1 MTDSIFNYDKTD
13 YERPQL
19 FFGQK
24 LGLFDTIHKSYP
36 AIWELYKT
44 QCSLN
49 WSEDEFN
56 YSSCNADFKSA
67 SRSVYDMMIK
77 TLAWQFEADSV
88 ASRSIAPVLA
98 PFITSSELW
107 AAWLKISEIECLT
120 YDHEVL
126 TPGGWRNITS
136 ITDDDLV
143 AQWSPST
150 EEITFVRPTNR
161 IAKPYNGTIIEY
173 STYSGNLSQAVT
185 ENHRMPVVHPYPI
198 NGEAYGTIFREAKDL
213 KLHGANALPVA
224 GKTPVGNG
232 VGMTPR
238 EKILVAVQA
247 DGSIAGSKYNGNYS
261 GMIHY
266 RFHLSKQ
273 RKIDRLFELAGE
285 AGYELVEDNCKR
297 NEIDGSRVF
306 RVMVPMEEYEWG
318 AKSFDWINFAEINS
332 KWCSDF
338 VEELGYWDG
347 NITKGGNVRYISSNR
362 STIDIAQTI
371 GHLAGYRGH
380 VTIIPPKENVLFS
393 GGRRHN
399 TKESYQLYFTER
411 TYINGNTI
419 EVDRYDYS
427 GMVYCLSVPST
438 AFLVRRNGAIS
449 VTGNCIHSAA
459 YSEIIR
465 NSFDDPS
472 VIFDELLAVEEAHSR
487 LSRVVEVF
495 AEGYD
500 LSHRYALGLADASQ
514 ENYNTLIK
522 MIVALYCME
531 RIQFMASFAVTFAI
545 CDTGMFQPIG
555 KCIQKIAQDE
565 LEVHAEL
572 DRVVLEL
579 EFRTERGRT
588 ALDQISD
595 DLRLLV
601 EEVIDSEL
609 EWVDYLFSEG
619 RELVG
624 MTPDR
629 LKSWTLY
636 CAKDVYATLGVESK
650 YDLPEVNP
658 LRFME
663 KWLNISKT
671 QASPQEQDIAAY
683 KVGILRR
690 TDSDTVFDADF

>member
-24 LGLFDTIHKSYP
+24 PGLHDTIHKAYP

-67 SRSVYDMMIK
+67 SKSVYDMMIK

-107 AAWLKISEIECLT
+107 AAWLKISEIEVI
-120 YDHEVL
+120 H
-126 TPGGWRNITS
+126 G
-136 ITDDDLV
+136 
-143 AQWSPST
+143 
-150 EEITFVRPTNR
+150 
-161 IAKPYNGTIIEY
+161 
-173 STYSGNLSQAVT
+173 SG
-185 ENHRMPVVHPYPI
+185 
-198 NGEAYGTIFREAKDL
+198 
-213 KLHGANALPVA
+213 
-224 GKTPVGNG
+224 
-232 VGMTPR
+232 
-238 EKILVAVQA
+238 
-247 DGSIAGSKYNGNYS
+247 
-261 GMIHY
+261 
-266 RFHLSKQ
+266 
-273 RKIDRLFELAGE
+273 
-285 AGYELVEDNCKR
+285 
-297 NEIDGSRVF
+297 
-306 RVMVPMEEYEWG
+306 
-318 AKSFDWINFAEINS
+318 
-332 KWCSDF
+332 
-338 VEELGYWDG
+338 
-347 NITKGGNVRYISSNR
+347 
-362 STIDIAQTI
+362 
-371 GHLAGYRGH
+371 
-380 VTIIPPKENVLFS
+380 
-393 GGRRHN
+393 
-399 TKESYQLYFTER
+399 
-411 TYINGNTI
+411 
-419 EVDRYDYS
+419 
-427 GMVYCLSVPST
+427 
-438 AFLVRRNGAIS
+438 
-449 VTGNCIHSAA
+449 

-472 VIFDELLAVEEAHSR
+472 VVFDELLAVEEAHSR